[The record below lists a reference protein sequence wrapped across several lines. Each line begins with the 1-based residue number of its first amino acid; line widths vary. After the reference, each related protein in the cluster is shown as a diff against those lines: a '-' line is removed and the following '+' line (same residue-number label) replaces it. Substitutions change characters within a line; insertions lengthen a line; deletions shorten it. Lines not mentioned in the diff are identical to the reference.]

1 MQNLHRAV
9 PGVGEGQSYVK
20 SDREDKEGRARQD
33 LNWLLVDVHVGEGA
47 QSPHSQNLT
56 AGRVPASQR
65 GPESGGHSSTLPLSH
80 CPSQA
85 QAGGPERWPA
95 SPTSPPAYL
104 PPSAGRHGRHGG
116 RPCLLPGEPAARP
129 DGADGG
135 REAAKLSVWR
145 CPSEPLPA
153 GARRVGR
160 RWSQAVRAFTET
172 RPERRCLT
180 ARPPN

>member
-1 MQNLHRAV
+1 MRE
-9 PGVGEGQSYVK
+9 GVSCVK
-20 SDREDKEGRARQD
+20 SDQEDKEGRTRQD
-33 LNWLLVDVHVGEGA
+33 LNLLLVDVHVGEGA
-47 QSPHSQNLT
+47 PQSPLSEPT
-56 AGRVPASQR
+56 CSK
-65 GPESGGHSSTLPLSH
+65 GPCAPTRPQVGGGGGHSSTLTLSH
-80 CPSQA
+80 CPSPA
-85 QAGGPERWPA
+85 KAGGPEHWPA

-104 PPSAGRHGRHGG
+104 PPSASRHGG
-116 RPCLLPGEPAARP
+116 RPCLLPGESAARP

-145 CPSEPLPA
+145 CPSEPLLA

-160 RWSQAVRAFTET
+160 RRSWAVRAFTET